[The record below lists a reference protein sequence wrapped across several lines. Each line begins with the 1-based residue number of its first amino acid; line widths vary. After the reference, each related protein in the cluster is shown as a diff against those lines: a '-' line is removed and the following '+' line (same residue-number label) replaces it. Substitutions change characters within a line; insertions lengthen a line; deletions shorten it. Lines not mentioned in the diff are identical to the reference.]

1 MSAFHDVILAGA
13 SGSQG
18 YQISRSVR
26 LRSSASAYF
35 NRTPASA
42 GNRKTW
48 TWSGWVKRGTLG
60 AVNRI
65 FSADDGSASTDQDY
79 NTLLFNSSDQLQFGG
94 NLTNFRITT
103 AVYRDP
109 SAWYHIV
116 FVTDTTQATAA
127 NRFRLY
133 VNGSEV
139 ASFGTSNNPTQNT
152 DLAVNAA
159 IGHFVGSIASGSYF
173 DGYLTEINFIDGQAL
188 TPSSFGETDTI
199 TGVWKPKRYTGTYGT
214 NGFYLPF
221 NISTTPTFAGSF
233 NGSSQYLTVPANAA
247 FNMGSGDFTVEAW
260 VYFNTSGR
268 QLIAS
273 QYDSAGSNASGSFE
287 LARNASNV
295 LSFLINSGGTAYSAV
310 GTTTLPT
317 GQWIHVAGVRSGNTL
332 SCYMNGV
339 LQGSANVSGVTTNS
353 STQPLQLSG
362 YGSGTGLFLNGQL
375 SNVRIVKG
383 TAVYTGA
390 FTPSTAP
397 LAAISGT
404 SLLTLQNSTV
414 VDNSSNAFTITNV
427 GPVTTSSVT
436 PFGTSISSDASG
448 NNNHW
453 TSNNVNYSV
462 SGVTYDSML
471 DVPTPYADGG
481 NGRGNYC
488 TWNPLSARTTTLT
501 NGNLA
506 ASTTTGMCA
515 GTIAVSS
522 GKWYWECTPTDTTA
536 QQLFGIIAASN
547 TAFPTY
553 PGQTSDSYGY
563 YAFNGNK
570 YTGGTAT
577 AYGAAY
583 GNNDVIGVALD
594 LDAGTLVF
602 YKNGT
607 SQGTAYSGLS
617 GTFMPAAG
625 DGATNAWVANF
636 GQRPFAYTPPTGF
649 KALNTQNLPD
659 STIKK
664 GNQYFNAVTWT
675 GDGVDGRT
683 ITGVGFNPDLVWAKG
698 RSNTGAHVLADA
710 VRGTNANL
718 YTNLT
723 DAETNP
729 TTGASGGG
737 IGSVTTD
744 GFVLEQGSTN
754 MDLVNT
760 SSRTYV
766 AWQWKESA
774 TAGFDIVTYTG
785 TGTNG
790 QTIAH
795 SLGVTPSMVIYKC
808 RGTPTSV
815 NGNWLVWH
823 RSISQAIQSSTN
835 IVAGSFTG
843 ATYLNLTSA
852 SGSYGFD
859 NQIGEN
865 GKTYVAYAFAEV
877 AGFSRFGSYTGNGST
892 DGPFVYCGFRPAF
905 IMAKDASVTNSW
917 VMYDLRRDPYNVSQN
932 YLIPNSSG
940 AEGVSTSLD
949 ITANGFKI
957 RTTGPGALNTSGST
971 VIFAAFAENPFK
983 NSLAR

>member
-42 GNRKTW
+42 GNRQKF
-48 TWSGWVKRGTLG
+48 TWSGWVKRGSLG
-60 AVNRI
+60 VSGAL
-65 FSADDGSASTDQDY
+65 FSRDQNGSGQAWAQ
-79 NTLLFNSSDQLQFGG
+79 FNFNGSDQL
-94 NLTNFRITT
+94 NFINYSTVTDNVKTT
-103 AVYRDP
+103 TRVFRDP
-109 SAWYHIV
+109 SAWYHLVLV
-116 FVTDTTQATAA
+116 FDSTNATAA
-127 NRFRLY
+127 DRIQIW
-133 VNGSEV
+133 VNGVRET
-139 ASFGTSNNPTQNT
+139 SFVTST
-152 DLAVNAA
+152 DPSLNYNSYINESGQQHN
-159 IGHFVGSIASGSYF
+159 IGSVLVSSRTNYF
-173 DGYLTEINFIDGQAL
+173 DGYLTEVNFIDGQAL

-214 NGFYLPF
+214 NGFYLNFSDNSNNTAATIGKDYSGNGNNWTPN
-221 NISTTPTFAGSF
+221 NIS
-233 NGSSQYLTVPANAA
+233 
-247 FNMGSGDFTVEAW
+247 
-260 VYFNTSGR
+260 
-268 QLIAS
+268 
-273 QYDSAGSNASGSFE
+273 
-287 LARNASNV
+287 
-295 LSFLINSGGTAYSAV
+295 
-310 GTTTLPT
+310 
-317 GQWIHVAGVRSGNTL
+317 
-332 SCYMNGV
+332 
-339 LQGSANVSGVTTNS
+339 VT
-353 STQPLQLSG
+353 
-362 YGSGTGLFLNGQL
+362 
-375 SNVRIVKG
+375 
-383 TAVYTGA
+383 
-390 FTPSTAP
+390 
-397 LAAISGT
+397 
-404 SLLTLQNSTV
+404 
-414 VDNSSNAFTITNV
+414 
-427 GPVTTSSVT
+427 
-436 PFGTSISSDASG
+436 
-448 NNNHW
+448 
-453 TSNNVNYSV
+453 

-471 DVPTPYADGG
+471 DVPTQWADGG
-481 NGRGNYC
+481 NGRGNYAV
-488 TWNPLSARTTTLT
+488 WNPVEPNAALGGAIVD
-501 NGNLA
+501 GNLLGYPA
-506 ASTTTGMCA
+506 NTAGTGQLKATINFPTSGKFYFEVTPTVITSATTIIGILRS
-515 GTIAVSS
+515 TIAVGTAPASS
-522 GKWYWECTPTDTTA
+522 GDMYAYQSDGNKWNGSATT
-536 QQLFGIIAASN
+536 
-547 TAFPTY
+547 
-553 PGQTSDSYGY
+553 SYG
-563 YAFNGNK
+563 AT
-570 YTGGTAT
+570 YTT
-577 AYGAAY
+577 
-583 GNNDVIGVALD
+583 NDVIGVAFD
-594 LDAGTLVF
+594 IDAGTITF
-602 YKNGT
+602 YKNGST
-607 SQGTAYSGLS
+607 QGQAYSGIS
-617 GTFMPAAG
+617 GEYVAAVR
-625 DGATNAWVANF
+625 DGTTGGVTQYAVNF

-774 TAGFDIVTYTG
+774 TAGFDIVTFTNPSSG
-785 TGTNG
+785 SSSFAHNLGVKPSMIIVKSRSNTSNWTTMHKSLGTNMADNWINLESTAAK
-790 QTIAH
+790 QT
-795 SLGVTPSMVIYKC
+795 
-808 RGTPTSV
+808 
-815 NGNWLVWH
+815 
-823 RSISQAIQSSTN
+823 STN
-835 IVAGSFTG
+835 IWGGEPTSSVFFCGTGIQVAG
-843 ATYLNLTSA
+843 ATM
-852 SGSYGFD
+852 
-859 NQIGEN
+859 
-865 GKTYVAYAFAEV
+865 VAYLFAEV